1 MTIPDHT
8 SSISIVR
15 ERTRVRVLF
24 EGHDLAD
31 SEDVVVVHE
40 PGRPPAR
47 YFPRKDVFMV
57 FLSQTDKI
65 TRNPDKGEARYFTI
79 YRDQHLVENMA
90 WSYEAP
96 SAPFADIAGRIA
108 FHPEHVEFQTHGHTP
123 ADTAIDDDDEELE
136 TDGHGG
142 EPAR

>member
-1 MTIPDHT
+1 MTNPDHT

-24 EGHDLAD
+24 EGHDIAD
-31 SEDVVVVHE
+31 SDDVVVVHE

-57 FLSQTDKI
+57 FLSQTNKI
-65 TRNPDKGEARYFTI
+65 TRNPDKGDACYFTI

-96 SAPFADIAGRIA
+96 NPPFAEIAGRIA
-108 FHPEHVEFQTHGHTP
+108 FRPEHVEFQSHGQTA
-123 ADTAIDDDDEELE
+123 ADTGIADEGVEIS
-136 TDGHGG
+136 G
-142 EPAR
+142 